1 MTVNVSIRDTR
12 DTSVLLCA
20 KQLLAA
26 ALAGFD
32 DDLSATRRRLSEV
45 THLLDSSCQ
54 PERLTLATLSREK
67 VERLEAYIRDNLYRV
82 IRITELATM
91 IGFSRGK
98 FCRSFKETF
107 GVTAHGYITA
117 QRVIA
122 AARMMQET
130 SMPLSAIAVSCGLYD
145 QSHLCNV
152 FRKTYRVSPSVWR
165 KRQQASVQARRVERA
180 VRPCVLSVTG

>member
-1 MTVNVSIRDTR
+1 MTFHVSVNEISDSTAWL
-12 DTSVLLCA
+12 SA
-20 KQLLAA
+20 KQLLAT

-32 DDLSATRRRLSEV
+32 DDLLVTRQRVSEV
-45 THLLDSSCQ
+45 ANLLNSSCP
-54 PERLTLATLSREK
+54 PEESIDTAMSHDK
-67 VERLEAYIRDNLYRV
+67 VEWLEAYIRDNLYRV
-82 IRITELATM
+82 IRITELARM

-107 GVTAHGYITA
+107 GVTAHSYITA
-117 QRVIA
+117 QRVIT

-152 FRKTYRVSPSVWR
+152 FRKKYRVSPSVWR
-165 KRQQASVQARRVERA
+165 KRQQASGQARHSERESKISTL
-180 VRPCVLSVTG
+180 PLTG